1 MTAARGNEPLKLGII
16 GLGNMGNLHC
26 RLLENI
32 PTIELGA
39 ICDADGTR
47 LDKAAKRYG
56 VAAFDAPEALLEAKA
71 CEAVLV
77 ATPHYSHTPIGIA
90 ALKAGYHVLM
100 EKPISV
106 HKADA
111 ERLLRAHRAPTQV
124 FAAMFNQRTNPAYR
138 KIRSMIERGELGE
151 IRRIQWTI
159 TDWFRSQAYY
169 DSGGWRATWGGEGGG
184 VLLNQC
190 PHQLDLWQWLFGM
203 PATVRAFVHLGK
215 HHHIEVEDE
224 VTAYLEYP
232 NGATGVFTTTTGEA
246 PGTNRLEVAGDRGLL
261 VYDANDRHMTFTR
274 NAKTVTQAIAENRG
288 FEKPEAETV
297 KLRVGDGGRQHAEIL
312 ENFAAAV
319 RGREDLI
326 APAAEGIH
334 SVELANAMLL
344 SGWLGQ
350 PVALPMSARRYAAQ
364 LKKRVEGSRFNK
376 VVRETVEDDMSSS
389 F

>member
-1 MTAARGNEPLKLGII
+1 
-16 GLGNMGNLHC
+16 
-26 RLLENI
+26 
-32 PTIELGA
+32 
-39 ICDADGTR
+39 
-47 LDKAAKRYG
+47 
-56 VAAFDAPEALLEAKA
+56 
-71 CEAVLV
+71 
-77 ATPHYSHTPIGIA
+77 
-90 ALKAGYHVLM
+90 M

-138 KIRSMIERGELGE
+138 KIRGMIGRGELGE
-151 IRRIQWTI
+151 IHRIQWTI

-203 PATVRAFVHLGK
+203 PATVRAFVHLGR
-215 HHHIEVEDE
+215 HHQIEVEDE
-224 VTAYLEYP
+224 VTSYLEYA

-274 NAKTVTQAIAENRG
+274 NAKTVTRAIAENRS
-288 FEKPEAETV
+288 FEKPETEIV
-297 KLRVGDGGRQHAEIL
+297 KIRVGDGGRQHAEIL

-319 RGREDLI
+319 RGREELI
-326 APAAEGIH
+326 APAAEGLH

-344 SGWLGQ
+344 SGWLDR

-364 LKKRVEGSRFNK
+364 LKKRVDGSRFNK
-376 VVRETVEDDMSSS
+376 VVRETIEDDMSSS

>member
-1 MTAARGNEPLKLGII
+1 MAVTRGMAPLKLGII
-16 GLGNMGNLHC
+16 GLGNMGGLHC
-26 RLLENI
+26 RLLEKI
-32 PTIELGA
+32 SAIELSA
-39 ICDADGTR
+39 ICDADATR
-47 LDKAAKRYG
+47 LEKAAARYG
-56 VAAFDAPEALLEAKA
+56 VAAFNAPEALLDAEA

-77 ATPHYSHTPIGIA
+77 ATPHYSHTTIGIE

-111 ERLLRAHRAPTQV
+111 ERLVRAHREPTQV

-138 KIRSMIERGELGE
+138 KIRGMIARGELGE

-215 HHHIEVEDE
+215 HHQIEVEDE
-224 VTAYLEYP
+224 VTAYFEYP
-232 NGATGVFTTTTGEA
+232 DGASGVFTTTTGEA
-246 PGTNRLEVAGDRGLL
+246 PGNNRLEVAGEEGLL

-274 NAKTVTQAIAENRG
+274 NDKTVSRAIAENRS
-288 FEKPEAETV
+288 FEKPDTEVV
-297 KLRVGDGGRQHAEIL
+297 KIRVGDGGRQHAEIL

-319 RGREDLI
+319 RGREELI
-326 APAAEGIH
+326 APAADGVH

-344 SGWLGQ
+344 SGWLGR
-350 PVALPMSARRYAAQ
+350 PVSLPMSARRYAAQ
-364 LKKRVEGSRFNK
+364 LRKRIAGSKFNK
-376 VVRETVEDDMSSS
+376 VVRETIEDDMSSS